1 MHTSQLLCMS
11 AGSIVHEYTNTSQSA
26 I

>member
-1 MHTSQLLCMS
+1 MS